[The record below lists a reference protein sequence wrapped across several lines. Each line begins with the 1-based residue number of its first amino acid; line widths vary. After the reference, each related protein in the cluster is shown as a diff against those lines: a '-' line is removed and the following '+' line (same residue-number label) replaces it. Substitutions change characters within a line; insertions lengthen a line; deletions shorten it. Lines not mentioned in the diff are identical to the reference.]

1 MGYPLPFL
9 SRDFHNWIFYF
20 FCQRHP
26 LICTGGGTSNKTEE
40 LDIFFI
46 QTSFKNKTLSAIT
59 QAGLV
64 NNLNDGMIWGLLP
77 IVLLSMNYDS
87 QNIGIIAAISNSLGL
102 RSIIYR
108 KNV

>member
-1 MGYPLPFL
+1 MGYPYPFYL
-9 SRDFHNWIFYF
+9 GIGISIVDFTDFAF
-20 FCQRHP
+20 KDT

-40 LDIFFI
+40 LDNIFI

-77 IVLLSMNYDS
+77 ILLSMNYDS
-87 QNIGIIAAISNSLGL
+87 QNIGIIAAIYPTVW
-102 RSIIYR
+102 SIIYR
-108 KNV
+108 KIV